1 MRHWQE
7 IENILKNKQVSDVCI
22 RAVRSFF
29 LRLSFPER
37 QRMFGIFFGWPE
49 EAPFFAGLVR
59 KKAQAA
65 ESKNEELL
73 KEVFEEEKKY
83 IDELTEQL

>member
-1 MRHWQE
+1 MHHWQE
-7 IENILKNKQVSDVCI
+7 IENMLKNRHVSDADT

-37 QRMFGIFFGWPE
+37 QRMFGIFLGWPE
-49 EAPFFAGLVR
+49 EAPFFAGLAR

-73 KEVFEEEKKY
+73 KEIFEEEKKY
-83 IDELTEQL
+83 IDELTKQL